1 LKKSYKIRILGQE
14 LSVLSDAE
22 DEQVANVV
30 QFVNKKIDEVLL
42 SRDDLKTLNVAIL
55 AALNISEE
63 FLKLKVVNKELCD
76 QLESRAE
83 KLIQLIRMQISKF
96 YSPLRCA

>member
-1 LKKSYKIRILGQE
+1 MKKNYNIRILGQE

-22 DEQVANVV
+22 EEQVANVV
-30 QFVNKKIDEVLL
+30 QFVNDKVEEVLQ
-42 SRDDLKTLNVAIL
+42 SKNNLKTLNVAIL

-63 FLKLKVVNKELCD
+63 LLELRGINKEFCK

-83 KLIQLIRMQISKF
+83 KLIQLIDN
-96 YSPLRCA
+96 AN

>member
-22 DEQVANVV
+22 DEHVANVV
-30 QFVNKKIDEVLL
+30 QFVNKKIEEVLQA
-42 SRDDLKTLNVAIL
+42 RDGLKILNVAIL

-63 FLKLKVVNKELCD
+63 LLKLRGINNELCD
-76 QLESRAE
+76 QLEGRAE
-83 KLIQLIRMQISKF
+83 KLIQLIED
-96 YSPLRCA
+96 AN

>member
-22 DEQVANVV
+22 DEHVANVV
-30 QFVNKKIDEVLL
+30 QFVNKKIEEVLQVKEG
-42 SRDDLKTLNVAIL
+42 LKALNVAIL

-63 FLKLKVVNKELCD
+63 LLKLKGVNRELCD

-83 KLIQLIRMQISKF
+83 KLIQLIED
-96 YSPLRCA
+96 AN

>member
-1 LKKSYKIRILGQE
+1 MKKSYKISILGQD

-30 QFVNKKIDEVLL
+30 QFVNNKIEEVMQ
-42 SRDDLKTLNVAIL
+42 SKDGLKTLNVAIL

-63 FLKLKVVNKELCD
+63 LLKLKGMNKELC
-76 QLESRAE
+76 ENMEIRAE
-83 KLIQLIRMQISKF
+83 KLIQLIEDTN
-96 YSPLRCA
+96 

>member
-1 LKKSYKIRILGQE
+1 MKKSYKIRILGQE

-30 QFVNKKIDEVLL
+30 QFVNKKIEEVLQA
-42 SRDDLKTLNVAIL
+42 RDGLKILNVAIL

-63 FLKLKVVNKELCD
+63 LLKLKGINRELCD

-83 KLIQLIRMQISKF
+83 KLIQLIED
-96 YSPLRCA
+96 AN

>member
-1 LKKSYKIRILGQE
+1 LKNSHKITILGQE
-14 LSVLSDAE
+14 LSVLSDSE

-30 QFVNKKIDEVLL
+30 QFVNEKMEEVLH
-42 SRDDLKTLNVAIL
+42 SGNGLKTLNVAIL

-63 FLKLKVVNKELCD
+63 LLKLQGVNRDLCD

-83 KLIQLIRMQISKF
+83 KLIQLIED
-96 YSPLRCA
+96 AN

>member
-1 LKKSYKIRILGQE
+1 MKKSYKIRILGQE

-22 DEQVANVV
+22 DEHVANVV
-30 QFVNKKIDEVLL
+30 QFVNKKIEEVLQA
-42 SRDDLKTLNVAIL
+42 RDGLKTLNVAIL

-63 FLKLKVVNKELCD
+63 LLKLKGINSELCD

-83 KLIQLIRMQISKF
+83 KLIQLIED
-96 YSPLRCA
+96 AN

>member
-1 LKKSYKIRILGQE
+1 MKKSYKISILGQD

-30 QFVNKKIDEVLL
+30 QFVNNKIEEVKQ
-42 SRDDLKTLNVAIL
+42 SKDGLKTLNVAIL

-63 FLKLKVVNKELCD
+63 LLKLKGMNKELC
-76 QLESRAE
+76 ENMETRAE
-83 KLIQLIRMQISKF
+83 KLIQLIEDTN
-96 YSPLRCA
+96 